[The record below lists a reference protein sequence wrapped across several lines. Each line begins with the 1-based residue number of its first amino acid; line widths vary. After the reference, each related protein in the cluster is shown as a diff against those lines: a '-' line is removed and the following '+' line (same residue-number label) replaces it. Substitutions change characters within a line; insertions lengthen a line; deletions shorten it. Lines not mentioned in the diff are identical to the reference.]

1 MEKQKRNEF
10 KHLWH
15 WSVCV
20 RVCPHSHRHACI
32 HACTLLKCQ
41 GKAVLCL
48 WQYHLLEV
56 FICVQPVIPMF
67 TENCREVFRTP
78 QFGRSMCMWGGGACV
93 CVCVC
98 ACVCV
103 CVCVC
108 TPIPPTFESWA
119 LCFPC
124 ILSVSERRSFAF
136 QTHVY
141 IISEFI
147 TFGSARINVSNIHG
161 QKHADLYLKDAC
173 YVWKIILL

>member
-108 TPIPPTFESWA
+108 VTMCVCVCTHAWVCALTFCETFRSYFHVMRPWPRNTPLLRPLTFSET
-119 LCFPC
+119 FP
-124 ILSVSERRSFAF
+124 
-136 QTHVY
+136 
-141 IISEFI
+141 
-147 TFGSARINVSNIHG
+147 
-161 QKHADLYLKDAC
+161 
-173 YVWKIILL
+173 IILLCNWTSNRGSPLF